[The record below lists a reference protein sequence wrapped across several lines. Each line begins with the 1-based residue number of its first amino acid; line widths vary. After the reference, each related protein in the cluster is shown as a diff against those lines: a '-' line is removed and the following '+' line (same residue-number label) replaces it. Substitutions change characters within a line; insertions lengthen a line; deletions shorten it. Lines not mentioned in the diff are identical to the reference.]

1 MGWSPRRKVLA
12 SMLGVSLLGGC
23 GTYVPDV
30 LEFWA
35 GPDDLGI
42 KVNSIA
48 SQVKCELEEAVRDRI
63 SRDRA
68 LRPRHLAWLE
78 KWGAQVTLSFTID
91 EKTLFNPGTTFKTPM
106 PNAIV
111 PYPAGFPSGG
121 NVPILQNFSL
131 GLGLTTSAGAQ
142 RISKVVML
150 FSFEEMLKRGV
161 MPSDRTC
168 LPDPVKGDL
177 FVTSRLKLKE
187 WLYAATFTQF
197 TGIGEL
203 SPTKDAI
210 THQIKYTIVSNGG
223 VTPTWTLVRITGGSS
238 SSALPLFGANRE
250 RAQDLTITLGPV
262 IKGIGSPPV
271 LATAAQNSHLASEI
285 GNAVAAGIKSI
296 TPQ

>member
-1 MGWSPRRKVLA
+1 MGWSLRRKLLA
-12 SMLGVSLLGGC
+12 SIIGASLVGGC

-63 SRDRA
+63 YRDRA

-78 KWGAQVTLSFTID
+78 TWGAQVTLTFQID
-91 EKTLFNPGTTFKTPM
+91 EKTLFNPGATLKRPL
-106 PNAIV
+106 PNEFI

-121 NVPILQNFSL
+121 PLTIPQNFSL
-131 GLGLTTSAGAQ
+131 GLGLTTSAGAT
-142 RISKVVML
+142 RISKVIML
-150 FSFEEMLKRGV
+150 FSFPEMLKRGV
-161 MPSDRTC
+161 KPSDRTC
-168 LPDPVKGDL
+168 LPDPVAGDL

-197 TGIGEL
+197 TGIGQL
-203 SPTKDAI
+203 IPKDAI

-223 VTPTWTLVRITGGSS
+223 VTPTWTLVRVTGGSS
-238 SSALPLFGANRE
+238 SGSLPLFGANRE
-250 RAQDLTITLGPV
+250 RTQDLTITLGPV
-262 IKGIGSPPV
+262 VQGIGSPPA
-271 LATAAQNSHLASEI
+271 LSTAAQNSHLASEI

-296 TPQ
+296 TP

>member
-1 MGWSPRRKVLA
+1 MGSVKTKILI
-12 SMLGVSLLGGC
+12 SMLGASLVGGC

-68 LRPRHLAWLE
+68 RRPRQLAWLE

-91 EKTLFNPGTTFKTPM
+91 EKTLFNPGATLKTPLQ
-106 PNAIV
+106 NAIV
-111 PYPAGFPSGG
+111 PFPTGG
-121 NVPILQNFSL
+121 NLTIPQNFSL

-142 RISKVVML
+142 RISKVIML
-150 FSFEEMLKRGV
+150 FSFEEMLNRGV
-161 MPSDRTC
+161 MPSARTC
-168 LPDPVKGDL
+168 LPDPVAGDL
-177 FVTSRLKLKE
+177 FVTSKLKLKE

-197 TGIGEL
+197 TGIGQL
-203 SPTKDAI
+203 LPKDAI

-223 VTPTWTLVRITGGSS
+223 VTPTWTLVRANAGSS

-250 RAQDLTITLGPV
+250 RTQDLTITLGPV
-262 IKGIGSPPV
+262 VTGIGSPPA

-285 GNAVAAGIKSI
+285 GNAVAAGIRGI

>member
-1 MGWSPRRKVLA
+1 MGWSLKRKILA
-12 SMLGVSLLGGC
+12 SIFGASLVGGC

-78 KWGAQVTLSFTID
+78 TWGAQVTLSFVID
-91 EKTLFNPGTTFKTPM
+91 EKTLFNPGATLKTPLQ
-106 PNAIV
+106 NAIV
-111 PYPAGFPSGG
+111 PFPTGG
-121 NVPILQNFSL
+121 NLTIGQNFSL
-131 GLGLTTSAGAQ
+131 GLGLTTSAGAT
-142 RISKVVML
+142 RTSKVIML
-150 FSFEEMLKRGV
+150 FSFAEMLKRGV
-161 MPSDRTC
+161 RPSDRTC
-168 LPDPVKGDL
+168 LPDPVNGDL

-197 TGIGEL
+197 TGIGQL
-203 SPTKDAI
+203 IPKDAI

-223 VTPTWTLVRITGGSS
+223 VTPTWTLVRVNAGSS
-238 SSALPLFGANRE
+238 SSLPLFGANRE
-250 RAQDLTITLGPV
+250 RTQDLTITLGPV
-262 IKGIGSPPV
+262 VQGIGSPPA

-296 TPQ
+296 TP